1 MQKVFGYLNVQLLEQ
16 AKFLSVKRAKRYVRS
31 LTELCNEQI
40 QHGTETTN
48 TYSNLSNTLCGIFK
62 QVCDEEEAMNEP
74 YLRAVQ
80 S

>member
-16 AKFLSVKRAKRYVRS
+16 AKFLSIKRAKRYVRS

-48 TYSNLSNTLCGIFK
+48 TYSNLSNTLCSIFK
-62 QVCDEEEAMNEP
+62 QVSEEEELLNEP

-80 S
+80 T